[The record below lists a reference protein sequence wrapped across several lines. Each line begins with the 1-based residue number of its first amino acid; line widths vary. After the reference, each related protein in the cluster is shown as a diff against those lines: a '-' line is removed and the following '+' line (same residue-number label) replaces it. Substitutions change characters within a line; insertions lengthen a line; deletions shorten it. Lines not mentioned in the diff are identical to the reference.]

1 MSALTK
7 ESLIEAAKVRTTA
20 AKRQVGVAKADLEAA
35 NSELDVA
42 LAEGRTAKVRVA
54 REHTR
59 SAETAVVEAA
69 KEMAV
74 VEQLLD
80 VPPSANPSIRT
91 SGQGTSDLLQH
102 LGDKKAE

>member
-7 ESLIEAAKVRTTA
+7 DSLMEAARVRATA
-20 AKRQVGVAKADLEAA
+20 AKRQVTVAKADLAAA
-35 NSELDVA
+35 NTELDVA

-69 KEMAV
+69 KEIKV
-74 VEQLLD
+74 VEHSLD
-80 VPPSANPSIRT
+80 VGPPKNATTHTSA
-91 SGQGTSDLLQH
+91 
-102 LGDKKAE
+102 

>member
-7 ESLIEAAKVRTTA
+7 DSLIEAARVRTTA
-20 AKRQVGVAKADLEAA
+20 AKRQVVVAKADLAAA
-35 NSELDVA
+35 NTELDVA

-69 KEMAV
+69 KEMTV
-74 VEQLLD
+74 VEHLLD
-80 VPPSANPSIRT
+80 VGPPKNSSTRS
-91 SGQGTSDLLQH
+91 SGQGTPGLS
-102 LGDKKAE
+102 